1 MNSLYFFFVLN
12 ETKMHFKNIEKYFS
26 MLITVM
32 LMINNR
38 NAKEYTFFQL
48 NEKKKKKTFEALLIE
63 MSAIHIEIENVKMLH
78 LMIIFL
84 DK

>member
-1 MNSLYFFFVLN
+1 MKQ
-12 ETKMHFKNIEKYFS
+12 KMHFKNIEKYFS

-38 NAKEYTFFQL
+38 NAKEYTFFFDSMK
-48 NEKKKKKTFEALLIE
+48 EKTFEALLIE

-78 LMIIFL
+78 LMIISL